1 MRASAKCGTY
11 RHNAFIMGHL
21 PIPSK
26 LLSCDLWNQ
35 YITPCE
41 ADLNEAAKRIAEEN
55 GRGLEQELSGALG
68 LDDETYQAIIEYGEW
83 LNEETGEEA
92 AENKS
97 SITREDGRGGNLSVI

>member
-1 MRASAKCGTY
+1 
-11 RHNAFIMGHL
+11 MGLL

-55 GRGLEQELSGALG
+55 GRGLERELIGALG

-83 LNEETGEEA
+83 LNEETSEEV
-92 AENKS
+92 AENNS
-97 SITREDGRGGNLSVI
+97 DIAHVNGMAP